1 MKNRT
6 ITRNVTYSRNE
17 QIIESDCDSLC
28 AQKIKYYHLD
38 DISRELGAFHTIVMS
53 DFDEKLKSEQL
64 SEFSQSEIIQF
75 IQNEMRAYQF
85 HKIKISD
92 TDIDNVSK
100 FCNEQFT
107 EEVQKFTNSGFDLTG
122 LSSTF
127 IGDENFYN
135 KLNIIQFQNYC
146 NEIDENF
153 LSFLTISTS
162 HNDLSRRYFKFIDEE
177 LKEFMNKKV
186 ENDYLL
192 ARIFADVYLSSFNF
206 LVIHYDNANTKGK
219 LWESIKQTVKDAWQV
234 AKPIVVS
241 DAGGA
246 AIGAMAG
253 SLAGGPGIVAG
264 GMAGACTSSLGKAVD
279 VYM

>member
-177 LKEFMNKKV
+177 
-186 ENDYLL
+186 Y
-192 ARIFADVYLSSFNF
+192 Y
-206 LVIHYDNANTKGK
+206 
-219 LWESIKQTVKDAWQV
+219 
-234 AKPIVVS
+234 
-241 DAGGA
+241 
-246 AIGAMAG
+246 
-253 SLAGGPGIVAG
+253 
-264 GMAGACTSSLGKAVD
+264 
-279 VYM
+279 